1 MRFLRAHVF
10 KSMLT
15 PLIIIKVT
23 TNKNGGGKDA
33 NGKNKTIYTTDHMS
47 AELTFDAAEP
57 NDNKHQ
63 QAKFDFAS
71 IQLDRDSKLNQEE
84 EDSGGEG
91 SIRSTQISQLSAKPL
106 HSY

>member
-1 MRFLRAHVF
+1 
-10 KSMLT
+10 
-15 PLIIIKVT
+15 
-23 TNKNGGGKDA
+23 
-33 NGKNKTIYTTDHMS
+33 MS

-57 NDNKHQ
+57 QDKHHQ

-71 IQLDRDSKLNQEE
+71 IQLDRDSKLNHEE
-84 EDSGGEG
+84 EDSGGENS

>member
-1 MRFLRAHVF
+1 
-10 KSMLT
+10 
-15 PLIIIKVT
+15 
-23 TNKNGGGKDA
+23 
-33 NGKNKTIYTTDHMS
+33 MS